1 MFNPALPLGLHRC
14 RMSSYAAISHQP
26 QHLGWSLCLSAATPA
41 SIEAFRTAVSADT
54 CAKGDPRSF
63 IAAMSHSNQKFEKSG
78 PNCPPSN
85 NTGDNGCAGEGWG
98 CEPICCG
105 GGCVVPSCPNELW
118 PHETRIHIDMASGCC
133 GKVSAQEVSGVL
145 CCKDGSDRNGQA
157 ATEAGAHNGLGRTL
171 SAINMTSYGW
181 VYTW

>member
-1 MFNPALPLGLHRC
+1 M
-14 RMSSYAAISHQP
+14 
-26 QHLGWSLCLSAATPA
+26 W
-41 SIEAFRTAVSADT
+41 
-54 CAKGDPRSF
+54 GDDACSQVC
-63 IAAMSHSNQKFEKSG
+63 SHSENWTYG
-78 PNCPPSN
+78 
-85 NTGDNGCAGEGWG
+85 AHVA
-98 CEPICCG
+98 
-105 GGCVVPSCPNELW
+105 GGCG
-118 PHETRIHIDMASGCC
+118 SGCC